1 MVNNFCKVQINHF
14 RSTFLKIKKN
24 WILFIIEIFQIKKKH
39 LFFQEMVGDKIF
51 NRDFYIDIK
60 GKIPIV
66 TLLSNV
72 YKHDDIYK

>member
-14 RSTFLKIKKN
+14 RSIFLKIKKI
-24 WILFIIEIFQIKKKH
+24 WILFRIEIFQIKKKH

-60 GKIPIV
+60 GKIPTV
-66 TLLSNV
+66 NLLSNV
-72 YKHDDIYK
+72 YKQDDIYK

>member
-1 MVNNFCKVQINHF
+1 
-14 RSTFLKIKKN
+14 
-24 WILFIIEIFQIKKKH
+24 
-39 LFFQEMVGDKIF
+39 MVGDKIF